1 MRQTWRDNS
10 YTLLGQVNEQRAPFT
25 RQDAESLRVPTLSI
39 GGTDSP
45 STFSTVLRA
54 LAAHVSGARVEMISG
69 AGHFMFEDDPVR
81 FCAVVI
87 EFSQNKVGTR

>member
-1 MRQTWRDNS
+1 MLRRRLFSEIIGGPGAWPKLPATVRQTWRDNS
-10 YTLLGQVNEQRAPFT
+10 YTLLGPVNEQRAPFT
-25 RQDAESLRVPTLSI
+25 RQDAESLRVPTLFI

-45 STFSTVLRA
+45 GTFSTVLRA
-54 LAAHVSGARVEMISG
+54 
-69 AGHFMFEDDPVR
+69 R